1 MYLTTVQCFTLPG
14 RWFSWIGGLPS
25 GQCNRGNSLAWEE
38 VSSAIFMPGRILV
51 GLCLPPWKDW
61 SSVHPVSYLVILY
74 ECLRCLRG
82 LRWHYVSVF
91 RLLNPHQCCNRVFK
105 SVCPNVENKHL
116 SSVLFYPHVRSHHPA
131 LVKSNNWIAE
141 KLMSTG
147 CFSFMVPLCEF
158 CCVLGAC
165 HWDLDMQ
172 YPSILLPS
180 GPGGGQNVWALR
192 EAVMSQRMPQ
202 AGQWG

>member
-1 MYLTTVQCFTLPG
+1 MCYLYLYEALWLQQLESLWQSMEKMWTRCWFSDHDFHQELKQILLIWWVQAMYLTTVQCFTLPG

-25 GQCNRGNSLAWEE
+25 GQCNRRNSLAWEE

-91 RLLNPHQCCNRVFK
+91 RLLNPHQCCNRLFK

-116 SSVLFYPHVRSHHPA
+116 SSVLFYSHVRSHHPA
-131 LVKSNNWIAE
+131 LVKSNN
-141 KLMSTG
+141 
-147 CFSFMVPLCEF
+147 
-158 CCVLGAC
+158 
-165 HWDLDMQ
+165 
-172 YPSILLPS
+172 
-180 GPGGGQNVWALR
+180 
-192 EAVMSQRMPQ
+192 
-202 AGQWG
+202 